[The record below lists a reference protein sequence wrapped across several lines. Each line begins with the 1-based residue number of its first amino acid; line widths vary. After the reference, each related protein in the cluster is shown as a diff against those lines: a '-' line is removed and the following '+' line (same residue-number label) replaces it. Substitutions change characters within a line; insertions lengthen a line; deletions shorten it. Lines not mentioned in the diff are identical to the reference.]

1 MAAEEEFHTLLGF
14 QPAVRVDAWRRTSGM
29 HRIRSR
35 RALAAVRELWTTRD
49 TIAQERDVTP
59 GRIIPDAAIIAAATA
74 NPTTVEQLLA
84 TKGFHGRGARRFASA
99 WVRALQTARELP
111 EADLPTQAGPFSG
124 PPPPR
129 AWPDKDPIAAR
140 RLTLA
145 REAVM
150 GLSETWNIPPENLLT
165 PDYLRRLMWE
175 PPATRNPADLLSE
188 VSRRLGESGARQWQ
202 IGLVAELLT
211 AAILQGDLPVPD
223 PDPQPASDPESDLLT
238 E

>member
-1 MAAEEEFHTLLGF
+1 
-14 QPAVRVDAWRRTSGM
+14 
-29 HRIRSR
+29 
-35 RALAAVRELWTTRD
+35 
-49 TIAQERDVTP
+49 
-59 GRIIPDAAIIAAATA
+59 
-74 NPTTVEQLLA
+74 
-84 TKGFHGRGARRFASA
+84 
-99 WVRALQTARELP
+99 
-111 EADLPTQAGPFSG
+111 
-124 PPPPR
+124 
-129 AWPDKDPIAAR
+129 
-140 RLTLA
+140 
-145 REAVM
+145 M